1 MKKLLDILKGKTCA
15 VVSNSGSL
23 LEHKYG
29 NVIDNHD
36 VVLRA
41 NRCIIKGFETHVGSR
56 TDIRLLNT
64 HCSNYIFDN
73 SYYKDHFDQRYS
85 TWSTDTVTSI
95 IEDEVLIFR
104 NSSHVSI
111 VNKIIDNE
119 IYPREKFVSRV
130 IINGNR
136 ELTAGGE
143 LITIASSLF
152 EKVSCFCFDLFSNV
166 SEKEVETSSK
176 KIHYFEDVF
185 WSKSPSHDYEIEKEY
200 LKKISNIEWFN

>member
-1 MKKLLDILKGKTCA
+1 MKKLSDILKGKTCA

-23 LEHKYG
+23 LEHEYG
-29 NVIDNHD
+29 NLIDNHD
-36 VVLRA
+36 VVMRA
-41 NRCIIKGFETHVGSR
+41 NRCIVKGFETYVGSR

-64 HCSNYIFDN
+64 HCSNHIFDN

-85 TWSTDTVTSI
+85 TWSTDTVTSTI
-95 IEDEVLIFR
+95 GDEVLIFR
-104 NSSHVSI
+104 NSSHISI

-130 IINGNR
+130 VINGDR

-152 EKVSCFCFDLFSNV
+152 EKVSCFCFDLFSNI
-166 SEKEVETSSK
+166 SEKEVETPSK

-185 WSKSPSHDYEIEKEY
+185 WNKSPSHDYRIEKEY